1 MNEMNKI
8 RIICNPYEKKIEYL
22 WYFREEDEFRSL
34 DEYSPVLSNEKYLNA
49 TIQNRAFEII
59 QIINQYFNPGNM
71 GIEIYFT
78 GNTEDYADL
87 CSVIETYYLNNNIK
101 CIKDNEYYYSADSVM
116 PQIKEKFSKVESTLD
131 SYKEERI
138 TELLQKYNDTIKPSI
153 SVCIMGLYSAG
164 KSAFING
171 LIGNEILPSAS
182 DPTTAKICKI
192 VSADACGIS
201 VLVNNQ
207 VHNILFKGNEFAV
220 KGNYAAELKESLDK
234 SLEKYKALD
243 EIGHINRTIA
253 LINQERLFLPNAETG
268 EVSEKEIGEIVE
280 ISVPFNTRMDTNKF
294 EFVIY
299 DTPGSNSA
307 SNRKHFTLLQ
317 ASLDDQTNALPV
329 IITTPDTMDS
339 TDNNDLLKLIEETGT
354 ALDTTNAII
363 VVNKA
368 DEKGPNALNDKKEK
382 CESLKITKWKSTRI
396 YFLSSIIGMA
406 SKKENPHDEN
416 KWIDEDAYELFGEK
430 CFKFENGSRRLYEY
444 NIVDKSK
451 MIIIDPEKELSLPD
465 QLYYNSGLASIEKE
479 INSYAERYAM
489 YTKCQQAILYL
500 KEAIEICSGNIQQ
513 IENELSSELE
523 DARIRFDEK
532 KNLLL
537 DSIEKEKNTKVPII
551 TSEFTDKMLSDF
563 DGFMTEQDLKYK
575 NPLQLFRLNLYN
587 DFKDKWEE
595 YSKLSKSVGKDSAY
609 TLSLM
614 QTYVK
619 RKYNTLINMF
629 SLKANVVIEEYWDK
643 KSEEFKTS
651 CHNIIAESDGFTDEQ
666 KIILDS
672 IVMNMENMT
681 KDRADFNIRDAA
693 MIKMGW
699 LSLFNLKG
707 ILKIN
712 DEIYDNGLCCRNL
725 IKEFSKLILER
736 IHLVCA
742 ENGGIFVRWSDKL
755 VDKLTREICKFNAE
769 LNDYRIRIENLE
781 QDIETKKESMKLLA
795 ATEEYV
801 SKLLGIQS

>member
-71 GIEIYFT
+71 GVDIYFT
-78 GNTEDYADL
+78 GNAEDYADL

-101 CIKDNEYYYSADSVM
+101 CIKDNEYYYSADTVM

-207 VHNILFKGNEFAV
+207 VHNILFKGNGFAV
-220 KGNYAAELKESLDK
+220 EGNYAVELKESLDK

-243 EIGHINRTIA
+243 EIGYINRTIA

-268 EVSEKEIGEIVE
+268 EASEKEIGEIVE

-354 ALDTTNAII
+354 AYC
-363 VVNKA
+363 VV
-368 DEKGPNALNDKKEK
+368 
-382 CESLKITKWKSTRI
+382 
-396 YFLSSIIGMA
+396 
-406 SKKENPHDEN
+406 
-416 KWIDEDAYELFGEK
+416 
-430 CFKFENGSRRLYEY
+430 
-444 NIVDKSK
+444 
-451 MIIIDPEKELSLPD
+451 
-465 QLYYNSGLASIEKE
+465 
-479 INSYAERYAM
+479 
-489 YTKCQQAILYL
+489 LYL
-500 KEAIEICSGNIQQ
+500 
-513 IENELSSELE
+513 
-523 DARIRFDEK
+523 
-532 KNLLL
+532 
-537 DSIEKEKNTKVPII
+537 PW
-551 TSEFTDKMLSDF
+551 
-563 DGFMTEQDLKYK
+563 
-575 NPLQLFRLNLYN
+575 P
-587 DFKDKWEE
+587 
-595 YSKLSKSVGKDSAY
+595 
-609 TLSLM
+609 
-614 QTYVK
+614 
-619 RKYNTLINMF
+619 
-629 SLKANVVIEEYWDK
+629 
-643 KSEEFKTS
+643 
-651 CHNIIAESDGFTDEQ
+651 
-666 KIILDS
+666 
-672 IVMNMENMT
+672 
-681 KDRADFNIRDAA
+681 
-693 MIKMGW
+693 
-699 LSLFNLKG
+699 
-707 ILKIN
+707 
-712 DEIYDNGLCCRNL
+712 
-725 IKEFSKLILER
+725 
-736 IHLVCA
+736 
-742 ENGGIFVRWSDKL
+742 
-755 VDKLTREICKFNAE
+755 
-769 LNDYRIRIENLE
+769 
-781 QDIETKKESMKLLA
+781 
-795 ATEEYV
+795 
-801 SKLLGIQS
+801 